1 MSAAQTGGDAAA
13 DEGAPTWPPSFPHA
27 DIDRLVERLES
38 GAGDGAD
45 AEELL
50 LSITREAQRLRSA
63 VVRLSAARLS
73 SAEQEASTILVE
85 ARSNADD
92 IRRRA
97 LRALDDRLDE
107 ADQIVRAMRR
117 SFLVEHRLRGHAGL
131 DPQGSGE
138 QGLVDDAPWDLG
150 TEGPGDTRGPGR
162 PT

>member
-1 MSAAQTGGDAAA
+1 MTAAA
-13 DEGAPTWPPSFPHA
+13 SGGGPAVEDDSATPWPPSFPHA
-27 DIDRLVERLES
+27 DIDRLVERLET
-38 GAGDGAD
+38 GAGDTAD

-85 ARSNADD
+85 ARTSADD

-107 ADQIVRAMRR
+107 ADQIGRAMRR
-117 SFLVEHRLRGHAGL
+117 SFLVEHRLRGHVGL
-131 DPQGSGE
+131 DPHGIAE
-138 QGLVDDAPWDLG
+138 DDACAWGAADDDL
-150 TEGPGDTRGPGR
+150 GR